1 MIRETSA
8 QNPSRRAFYGTLIQL
23 LGGAIAAIVAA
34 PAAAYLLLKP
44 KSSGE
49 DSLVE
54 VADLADLPMGTP
66 QEVVYFRTRVDG
78 WKRSREKATAW
89 VVKTT
94 EEKAVA
100 FSPTCPHLGCIY
112 HWEAERSGAEGESS
126 QSFVCPCHA
135 SSFSAQGEVLGGP
148 APRPLDRY
156 VTRIEGGKL
165 LVGSQIEKA

>member
-1 MIRETSA
+1 M
-8 QNPSRRAFYGTLIQL
+8 
-23 LGGAIAAIVAA
+23 LGAAMAAVVAV

-44 KSSGE
+44 KSSSG
-49 DSLVE
+49 DNLVE
-54 VADLADLPMGTP
+54 VADLADLPTGTP
-66 QEVVYFRTRVDG
+66 QEVVYYRTRIDG

-89 VVKTT
+89 VVKTA
-94 EEKAVA
+94 EEKAIA

-112 HWEAERSGAEGESS
+112 HWEAERGEGDPSDS
-126 QSFVCPCHA
+126 QGQPTSAFVCPCHA

>member
-1 MIRETSA
+1 MTA
-8 QNPSRRAFYGTLIQL
+8 V
-23 LGGAIAAIVAA
+23 VAA

-44 KSSGE
+44 KSTGVN
-49 DSLVE
+49 DLVE
-54 VADLADLPMGTP
+54 VADLADLPVNMP
-66 QEVVYFRTRVDG
+66 REVVYYRTRVDG

-89 VVKTT
+89 VVKTD
-94 EEKAVA
+94 EQKAIA

-112 HWEAERSGAEGESS
+112 HWEDERTDGSGQPA

-135 SSFSAQGEVLGGP
+135 SSFSAKGEVLGGP

-156 VTRIEGGKL
+156 ITKIEGSKL

>member
-1 MIRETSA
+1 MIRDTSA
-8 QNPSRRAFYGTLIQL
+8 QDPSRRAFYRGLIQL
-23 LGGAIAAIVAA
+23 LGAAMAAVVAA
-34 PAAAYLLLKP
+34 PAAAYLMLKP
-44 KSSGE
+44 KSAEG
-49 DSLVE
+49 DDLVE
-54 VADLADLPMGTP
+54 VADLSDLPVGAP
-66 QEVVYFRTRVDG
+66 QEVVYYRTRIDG

-94 EEKAVA
+94 EDKAIA

-112 HWEAERSGAEGESS
+112 HWEGEGSDAQGQPA

-156 VTRIEGGKL
+156 ITKIEGGKL

>member
-1 MIRETSA
+1 MIRDTSA
-8 QNPSRRAFYGTLIQL
+8 QNSSRRAFYSTLIQL
-23 LGGAIAAIVAA
+23 LGGAMAAVVAA

-44 KSSGE
+44 KSSGA
-49 DSLVE
+49 DDLVE
-54 VADLADLPMGTP
+54 VADLAELPVGTP
-66 QEVVYFRTRVDG
+66 QEVVYYRTRIDG

-94 EEKAVA
+94 EKEAVA

-112 HWEAERSGAEGESS
+112 HWEAERSDAQGQSV

-135 SSFSAQGEVLGGP
+135 STFSAQGEVLGGP

-156 VTRIEGGKL
+156 VTKIEGSKL